1 MTTRVLIADDQALV
15 RAGFRKILESEPD
28 LAVVGD
34 TGDGAEALAAAR
46 HLTPDVVLMDIR
58 MPGIDGLEATRRL
71 TRELPATRVLIVTT
85 FGRNEYV
92 FEALRAGASGF
103 LLKDAPP
110 EELIA
115 AVRIIAAGDALL
127 APAITNAV
135 ITEFVRRSPRAQPS
149 PALDALTGREREVL
163 QLVARGLANS
173 EIAARLFISE
183 ATIRTHIGHVLTKLG
198 LRDRVQAV
206 IYAYETGMLQPG
218 QAG

>member
-34 TGDGAEALAAAR
+34 TGDGAAALAAAR

>member
-1 MTTRVLIADDQALV
+1 MVTVNVFVPAT
-15 RAGFRKILESEPD
+15 SP
-28 LAVVGD
+28 
-34 TGDGAEALAAAR
+34 ALA
-46 HLTPDVVLMDIR
+46 
-58 MPGIDGLEATRRL
+58 G
-71 TRELPATRVLIVTT
+71 
-85 FGRNEYV
+85 
-92 FEALRAGASGF
+92 GAKFVS
-103 LLKDAPP
+103 

-135 ITEFVRRSPRAQPS
+135 IAEFVRRSPRAQPS
-149 PALDALTGREREVL
+149 PALDALTGRELEVL
-163 QLVARGLANS
+163 QLVTRGLANS
-173 EIAARLFISE
+173 EISARLFISE

>member
-1 MTTRVLIADDQALV
+1 
-15 RAGFRKILESEPD
+15 LESEPD
-28 LAVVGD
+28 LAVVGE

-58 MPGIDGLEATRRL
+58 MPSMDGLEATRRL
-71 TRELPATRVLIVTT
+71 TAELPATRVLIVTT

-149 PALDALTGREREVL
+149 PALDALTGRELEVL
-163 QLVARGLANS
+163 QLVAHGLANS
-173 EIAARLFISE
+173 EIAATLFISE

-206 IYAYETGMLQPG
+206 IYTYETGMPQPG